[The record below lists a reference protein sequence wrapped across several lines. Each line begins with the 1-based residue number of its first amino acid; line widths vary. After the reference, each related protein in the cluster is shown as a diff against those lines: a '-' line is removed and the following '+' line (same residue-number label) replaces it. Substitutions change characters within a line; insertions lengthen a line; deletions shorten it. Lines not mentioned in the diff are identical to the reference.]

1 MARYVDIDK
10 LIEVLDQEAL
20 ILTQNKLVKY
30 YDRTIALYHMKKL
43 SFEVEEKG
51 KSDDNL

>member
-30 YDRTIALYHMKKL
+30 YDRTIALYHIRAL
-43 SFEVEEKG
+43 SFELE
-51 KSDDNL
+51 D